1 MRNQIVRSTYINIGQ
16 GVVKHLRWHSTLHL
30 CENLHI
36 AMGEVQLMTQI
47 GAPQHHDSLSSSEQY
62 VTTTEL
68 LSLGSVY
75 IAMFTMYT

>member
-1 MRNQIVRSTYINIGQ
+1 
-16 GVVKHLRWHSTLHL
+16 
-30 CENLHI
+30 
-36 AMGEVQLMTQI
+36 MGEVQLMTQI